1 MEVSNGRF
9 LQVGVAQEQGGDN
22 VIDFQSCDQGTQSFT
37 FDNSSLL
44 LDGHSYVTLLKV
56 SFFII
61 LFYFFFKMVLFRLLR
76 LLCHKTKDERKSL
89 HTMNN
94 RFLHLTYLITFQ

>member
-44 LDGHSYVTLLKV
+44 LDGHSYVVLLKV
-56 SFFII
+56 RLS
-61 LFYFFFKMVLFRLLR
+61 LLFFFLKMVLIRLLR
-76 LLCHKTKDERKSL
+76 LLCHKTKK
-89 HTMNN
+89 N
-94 RFLHLTYLITFQ
+94 RYIL